1 MTGLDRRNVRNG
13 ILFALPWLVGMSAFL
28 IYPLLFAFG
37 VSFCDYSTLEAP
49 AWTGLENY
57 QDLVH
62 DDLMYKSMSNTLI
75 YSAMAVPGT
84 LLLGLAMALLLNTR
98 VRGIGLF
105 RTLFYLPCLIPAVAG
120 TMLWLFVFNGEFGIL
135 NNFLAHLLSPLN
147 SAMNYIL
154 SAAGSSMRVHWSP
167 PAWLNDPAWSKPAL
181 ALMAMWSAG
190 TTMIVYLAGLQDV
203 PAELYEAA
211 EIDGAGWLGKL
222 WHVTLPSLYPVIV
235 FTLIVGL
242 IGALQAFTPAY
253 IIGGGPSGGTL
264 GAPARSTLF
273 YTLYLW
279 AQAFDWLRMGYAS
292 ALALV
297 LFVVIVVLTLAAHRA
312 AARRHTY
319 IR

>member
-1 MTGLDRRNVRNG
+1 MTGRHRRNLRNG
-13 ILFALPWLVGMSAFL
+13 LLFALPWLMGMSVFL
-28 IYPLLFAFG
+28 LYPLLFAIG
-37 VSFCDYSTLEAP
+37 VSFCDYSTLEPP
-49 AWTGLENY
+49 AWTGTENY
-57 QDLVH
+57 RDLLH
-62 DDLMYKSMSNTLI
+62 DDLMYKSMGNTLM

-120 TMLWLFVFNGEFGIL
+120 TMIWLFVFNAEYGIL
-135 NNFLAHLLSPLN
+135 NNGLSHFLNPINGIVNLLFAL
-147 SAMNYIL
+147 I
-154 SAAGSSMRVHWSP
+154 GSSTRVHWAP
-167 PAWLNDPAWSKPAL
+167 PAWLSDPMWSKPAL
-181 ALMAMWSAG
+181 AMMAMWSAG

-211 EIDGAGWLGKL
+211 EIDGAGWWRKL

-279 AQAFDWLRMGYAS
+279 AQAFDWLRMGYAC

-319 IR
+319 LS